1 MCDAPASDLFDLT
14 IFESL
19 STLRRSIL
27 LALLSLLILFKLLE
41 IVIIGDFFDLDL
53 TELSHASCS
62 MKAESIDF
70 ILDLLLSGVEVFDAE
85 TCRDVPSL
93 GEGKDLSKAR
103 LVIEAFSNGLLIE
116 VNNERVY
123 RGMGILGFLGISIVL
138 RSFG

>member
-1 MCDAPASDLFDLT
+1 MCDAPPSDLFDLT

-27 LALLSLLILFKLLE
+27 LALLSLFILFKLLE
-41 IVIIGDFFDLDL
+41 IVIIGNFFDLDL
-53 TELSHASCS
+53 TELSHALCS

-103 LVIEAFSNGLLIE
+103 LVIEAFSNDLLIE
-116 VNNERVY
+116 VNKERVY
-123 RGMGILGFLGISIVL
+123 RGMDILGFLGISIVL